1 MRSQAST
8 LQAQSRGSLYIQWM
22 GVESFAVIVR
32 KLTIALA
39 LVAFLTA
46 SVGDATSFC
55 RIACASG
62 ALHSSNVA
70 LGQHL
75 GHAQSLPRNA
85 VMHHH
90 MSMTANAQSPSV
102 TAFGGKVA
110 LRLPQCSQFRQF
122 AALLDGSGAVVRDLS
137 NRDVAAPLAD
147 FVEVTAQSAPLLT
160 ESPPGSALSLLATT
174 SILRI

>member
-1 MRSQAST
+1 VHPMD
-8 LQAQSRGSLYIQWM
+8 
-22 GVESFAVIVR
+22 GVESFPVIVR

-39 LVAFLTA
+39 LVALLTA
-46 SVGDATSFC
+46 SVGDATGFC

-90 MSMTANAQSPSV
+90 MSMTANAQSPV

-110 LRLPQCSQFRQF
+110 VRLPQCSKFRQF
-122 AALLDGSGAVVRDLS
+122 AALLDGSGAVVSDLS
-137 NRDVAAPLAD
+137 NRDVVAAPLAD
-147 FVEVTAQSAPLLT
+147 FVEVTAQAAPLLT